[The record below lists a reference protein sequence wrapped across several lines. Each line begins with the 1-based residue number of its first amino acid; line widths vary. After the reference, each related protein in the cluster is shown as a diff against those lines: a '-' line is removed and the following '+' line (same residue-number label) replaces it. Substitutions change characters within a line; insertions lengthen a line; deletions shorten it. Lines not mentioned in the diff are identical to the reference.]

1 MGKESLSVKE
11 TIEMMKHVASVIIE
25 SEPIL
30 TDADRN
36 LGDGDHGLGMER
48 GMNAVIDKLSDS
60 EADEVSDVF
69 KMTGMAM
76 MSSMGGASGAL
87 FGTLFRNGGKA
98 LEGEEKFDS
107 KGLNSFLKAANDGV
121 KSRGGAVPGDKTMI
135 DALEPASIRAG
146 EVSQM
151 SLCESIK
158 MVALSANEG
167 KNNSKEM
174 VATMG
179 RAKTLGEKSVGHPDA
194 GACSVAI
201 IIQAMSDFIN
211 T

>member
-1 MGKESLSVKE
+1 MGKESLEVKE
-11 TIEMMKHVASVIIE
+11 AIEMMQHVASVIIA

-48 GMNAVIDKLSDS
+48 GMNAVINKLAES

-107 KGLNSFLKAANDGV
+107 KGLHSFLESANDGV

-146 EVSQM
+146 EVSEM
-151 SLCESIK
+151 PLCESIK

-174 VATMG
+174 IATMG